1 MKDKSC
7 VRLNHFIF
15 HHNLKTT
22 MQLHTLQK
30 LSFGIFFLL
39 LVQVALA
46 QTGRKNDVIVKRDSS
61 RIQALIT
68 QMSYEKINYR
78 DLGTPDSAKT
88 YIYLDQVAKV
98 LLKNGKTINVRDS
111 VLAGRIPPD
120 SVGQYADINNL
131 PTDPFEK
138 SVVMA
143 NSDQLRDKLR
153 YHHDRSIDGKTGAIV
168 FTSVAVASLVSGLI
182 VASTG
187 DSPDNKTIGTSLA
200 IAGPA
205 VGVVLGLIG
214 FKNYKLHSKK
224 AAKIKSE
231 FERRNQPLS
240 RLRISPSV
248 DPFNKSAHLALRM
261 SF

>member
-1 MKDKSC
+1 M
-7 VRLNHFIF
+7 RA
-15 HHNLKTT
+15 
-22 MQLHTLQK
+22 HTLRSK
-30 LSFGIFFLL
+30 TFLPL
-39 LVQVALA
+39 ILALVSMAAAA
-46 QTGRKNDVIVKRDSS
+46 QTGRKNDVIIKRDSS

-78 DLGTPDSAKT
+78 DLGKADSAAT
-88 YIYLDQVAKV
+88 YIYLDQVARV
-98 LLKNGKTINVRDS
+98 LLKNGKTINVKDS
-111 VLAGRIPPD
+111 IPPGRIPPD

-143 NSDQLRDKLR
+143 NSDQLRDKYE
-153 YHHDRSIDGKTGAIV
+153 YHHNRAIDGKTGAIV
-168 FTSVAVASLVSGLI
+168 FTSVAVATLVSGII

-205 VGVVLGLIG
+205 VGVVFGLIG
-214 FKNYKLHSKK
+214 FKNYKIHSKK
-224 AAKIKSE
+224 AEKIRNE
-231 FERRNQPLS
+231 LQRRNQPLTTF
-240 RLRISPSV
+240 RITPYV
-248 DPFNKSAHLALRM
+248 DPFNKSARLGLRL

>member
-1 MKDKSC
+1 M
-7 VRLNHFIF
+7 RA
-15 HHNLKTT
+15 
-22 MQLHTLQK
+22 HTLQTT
-30 LSFGIFFLL
+30 SFLPLGLL
-39 LVQVALA
+39 FALVSMAASA
-46 QTGRKNDVIVKRDSS
+46 QTGRKNDVIIKRDSS

-78 DLGTPDSAKT
+78 DLSKADSAAT
-88 YIYLDQVAKV
+88 YIYMDQVARV
-98 LLKNGKTINVRDS
+98 LLKSGKIINVRDS
-111 VLAGRIPPD
+111 IPAGHIPPD
-120 SVGQYADINNL
+120 SVGQYADMNNL

-143 NSDQLRDKLR
+143 NSDQLRDKYV
-153 YHHDRSIDGKTGAIV
+153 YHHNRAIDGKQGAIV
-168 FTSVAVASLVSGLI
+168 FTSVAVATLVSGII

-205 VGVVLGLIG
+205 VGVVFGLIG

-224 AAKIKSE
+224 AEKIKNE
-231 FERRNQPLS
+231 LQRRNQELPTFS
-240 RLRISPSV
+240 IMPRI
-248 DPFNKSAHLALRM
+248 DPFNKSAQLGLRL